1 MSSRLNELASELADT
16 GHLRLSQSEHHI
28 FKNLSDSVEFFR
40 EKNSYNKFIWKLR
53 VWLQMDEATL
63 ETTASQELEEAI
75 TSDMYFLDKYFWSNR
90 DSLSEE
96 EIRKIN
102 ELIGKYQLERWKD
115 VYDEF
120 RNKTTDYLQR
130 ANSIVQTLKEDL

>member
-16 GHLRLSQSEHHI
+16 GHLRLSQSEHYI

-40 EKNSYNKFIWKLR
+40 EKNSYNKFILKLR
-53 VWLQMDEATL
+53 VWLQMDEANL
-63 ETTASQELEEAI
+63 ETTDFQELEEAI
-75 TSDMYFLDKYFWSNR
+75 TSEINYLDEYLWSNR
-90 DSLSEE
+90 ESLSEE

-115 VYDEF
+115 VYDEI

-130 ANSIVQTLKEDL
+130 ANSMVQKLKEDL